1 MLAGSVVVAGV
12 AVFGCSMMAT
22 MASVSAQQI
31 GNSQG
36 QPFDALSP
44 TRANPAPLVIACS
57 GAFARDSHHLK
68 LAMTY
73 DRKNVDFGEV
83 DAGPGKSMASII
95 YPNDPKR
102 RLEVWWSDVDKRKDL
117 YLIAINGSST
127 WTGPGGLRLGLSL
140 AGLEKLNRKPFKL
153 RGFDK
158 DNTAT
163 VSDWDHGA
171 LAALSGGCKAGV
183 ILRTEAKAPPE
194 VLAALPRSWI
204 CQHAYNNLSAFA
216 VLRWPMFRIGLR
228 IPAST
233 NLPRLEPDSLL
244 GVRIAHLRLLG
255 PSCRVH
261 GSQSIPPNQ
270 RPSDFRGPPSAFL
283 EETHDQRDEW
293 PRC

>member
-1 MLAGSVVVAGV
+1 MVAGSVVVVGV

-36 QPFDALSP
+36 PSDAPSTPGTGKP
-44 TRANPAPLVIACS
+44 TRANPAPLVVACS

-68 LAMTY
+68 LTMAY

-95 YPNDPKR
+95 YPSDPKR
-102 RLEVWWSDVDKRKDL
+102 RLEVWWSDVDKRRDL

-140 AGLEKLNRKPFKL
+140 ADLEKLNHKPFKL

-158 DNTAT
+158 DKTAT

-183 ILRTEAKAPPE
+183 ILSAEAKAAAQ
-194 VLAALPRSWI
+194 VLAVLPVDREFSSADEALR
-204 CQHAYNNLSAFA
+204 A
-216 VLRWPMFRIGLR
+216 V
-228 IPAST
+228 
-233 NLPRLEPDSLL
+233 
-244 GVRIAHLRLLG
+244 
-255 PSCRVH
+255 
-261 GSQSIPPNQ
+261 
-270 RPSDFRGPPSAFL
+270 RPSVTEILIGY
-283 EETHDQRDEW
+283 
-293 PRC
+293 